1 MGAQAGIGQ
10 CRHFFNSVELVYSRD
25 FLYTQANEHMMQT
38 NLAYQSNKLKRAIM
52 TRHAEKRSAQRG
64 FTRDSVELIRAFGER
79 SHDGHGGIRCLMTR
93 AAVERLANV
102 LGRSQRLDALAGA
115 YVVLSADDE
124 AVVITASH
132 RYQ

>member
-1 MGAQAGIGQ
+1 
-10 CRHFFNSVELVYSRD
+10 
-25 FLYTQANEHMMQT
+25 MQT
-38 NLAYQSNKLKRAIM
+38 NLAYHSNKLKRAIM

-64 FTRDSVELIRAFGER
+64 FNRDSVELIRAFGER

-93 AAVERLANV
+93 EAVERLGNV

-115 YVVLSADDE
+115 YVVLSADDD